1 MVNHKKQVHNYT
13 VILEKQQS
21 GGYHAFC
28 PALKGCHAQGKT
40 VEESLEK
47 ITEAIELYVESLVA
61 DHQPVPEEDLIVK
74 PLSIVVWLIPVQGKQ
89 LIQVLERLGFHF
101 ERQKGSHAIYKNVH
115 GQRVVLPVSAEQ
127 YLNPEVFKGLIQN
140 IGIDQETFLRL
151 LE

>member
-1 MVNHKKQVHNYT
+1 
-13 VILEKQQS
+13 
-21 GGYHAFC
+21 
-28 PALKGCHAQGKT
+28 
-40 VEESLEK
+40 
-47 ITEAIELYVESLVA
+47 
-61 DHQPVPEEDLIVK
+61 
-74 PLSIVVWLIPVQGKQ
+74 